1 AALGFRHALK
11 ATPTQPL
18 FLIVYAAFIANA
30 LEGIII
36 DSDHWRHFYLLA
48 AMVWGMM
55 SLRTAAQPAIKTA
68 WKTVTCR
75 GRPAGAPIP
84 RRPHMRTARIVG
96 IPAFG

>member
-1 AALGFRHALK
+1 VLGFRHALK
-11 ATPTQPL
+11 ATPTQTL

-55 SLRTAAQPAIKTA
+55 SVRTVAQPAIEAA
-68 WKTVTCR
+68 WIRATTR
-75 GRPAGAPIP
+75 GRRPVAPVVAQRRRSRVP
-84 RRPHMRTARIVG
+84 RIAAV
-96 IPAFG
+96 PAFG